1 MPSLTSSNWLKRR
14 YKMTDQKLPSGKEF
28 TYPIDP
34 KYPNGRLVTLQEAIE
49 LGFGGPSI
57 HVHRP
62 PQKPKE
68 GSERRK
74 P

>member
-1 MPSLTSSNWLKRR
+1 
-14 YKMTDQKLPSGKEF
+14 MTDEKLPSGKEY
-28 TYPIDP
+28 THPRVG
-34 KYPNGRLVTLQEAIE
+34 NGRLVTLQEAIE

-62 PQKPKE
+62 PRKPKE
-68 GSERRK
+68 GSEGGK

>member
-1 MPSLTSSNWLKRR
+1 
-14 YKMTDQKLPSGKEF
+14 MTDQKLPSGKEY
-28 TYPIDP
+28 TYPRIG
-34 KYPNGRLVTLQEAIE
+34 NGRQVTLQEAIE

-68 GSERRK
+68 GSSSQTGGK

>member
-1 MPSLTSSNWLKRR
+1 
-14 YKMTDQKLPSGKEF
+14 MTDERLPSGKEY
-28 TYPIDP
+28 TYPRIG
-34 KYPNGRLVTLQEAIE
+34 NGRKVTLQEAIE

-68 GSERRK
+68 GSNSQTGGK

>member
-68 GSERRK
+68 RRK

>member
-1 MPSLTSSNWLKRR
+1 
-14 YKMTDQKLPSGKEF
+14 MTDERLPSGKEY
-28 TYPIDP
+28 TYPRIG
-34 KYPNGRLVTLQEAIE
+34 NGRKVTLQEAIE

>member
-1 MPSLTSSNWLKRR
+1 
-14 YKMTDQKLPSGKEF
+14 MTNEKLPSGKEY

-68 GSERRK
+68 GSSSQTGGK